1 MEMTQKKSNPA
12 RRIRLLRALPLLFI
26 ALLAV
31 GCGTKIPSGH
41 RGVIFRPFSG
51 GTELGNVYHEGFVW
65 HLPWN
70 GFFVYR
76 TQLQERKEA
85 LEVLSADGANIRIDL
100 SLLFRVDP
108 DRIDSLQVSI
118 GPNYYN
124 DAIAPNLRGEVRSI
138 IGQYKPEEIYSS
150 KRDQIAKDIAARLRI
165 ALQPKFI
172 IVENVI
178 VRDVTL
184 PKRITEAINAKLE
197 ASQEAEKMEFVIM
210 RERREAER
218 KRIEAQGIADFQR
231 IVSKGLNELLLRWK
245 GIEATEALAKSTNAK
260 MVVIGSG
267 KDGMPLI
274 LGGAN

>member
-1 MEMTQKKSNPA
+1 MKMTQTNSNPA
-12 RRIRLLRALPLLFI
+12 RRLRMSRALPLLFI
-26 ALLAV
+26 ALFAV

-41 RGVIFRPFSG
+41 RGVIYRPFAG
-51 GTELGNVYHEGFVW
+51 GTELGNVYQEGFVW
-65 HLPWN
+65 HFPWN
-70 GFFVYR
+70 SFFVYR

-108 DRIDSLQVSI
+108 TRIDSLQVSI

-150 KRDQIAKDIAARLRI
+150 KRDQIAKDIADRLRI
-165 ALQPKFI
+165 TLVPKFI
-172 IVENVI
+172 LVENVI

-184 PKRITEAINAKLE
+184 PKRITAAINAKLE
-197 ASQEAEKMEFVIM
+197 ASQEAEKMEFVIL
-210 RERREAER
+210 REKQEAER
-218 KRIEAQGIADFQR
+218 KRIEAKGIADFQR
-231 IVSKGLNELLLRWK
+231 IVSVGLNELLLRWK
-245 GIEATEALAKSTNAK
+245 GIEATQALAESPNAK

-274 LGGAN
+274 LGGAQ

>member
-1 MEMTQKKSNPA
+1 MKMTQTNSNPA
-12 RRIRLLRALPLLFI
+12 RRLRMSRALPLLFI
-26 ALLAV
+26 ALFAV

-41 RGVIFRPFSG
+41 RGVIYRPFAG
-51 GTELGNVYHEGFVW
+51 GTELGNVYQEGFVW
-65 HLPWN
+65 HFPWN
-70 GFFVYR
+70 SFFVYR

-108 DRIDSLQVSI
+108 TRIDSLQVSI

-150 KRDQIAKDIAARLRI
+150 KRDQIAKDIADWLR
-165 ALQPKFI
+165 
-172 IVENVI
+172 
-178 VRDVTL
+178 VTL
-184 PKRITEAINAKLE
+184 PKRITAAINAKLE
-197 ASQEAEKMEFVIM
+197 ASQEAEKMEFVIL
-210 RERREAER
+210 REKQEAER
-218 KRIEAQGIADFQR
+218 KRIEAKGIADFQR
-231 IVSKGLNELLLRWK
+231 IVSVGLNELLLRWK
-245 GIEATEALAKSTNAK
+245 GIEATQALAESPNAK

-274 LGGAN
+274 LGGAQ